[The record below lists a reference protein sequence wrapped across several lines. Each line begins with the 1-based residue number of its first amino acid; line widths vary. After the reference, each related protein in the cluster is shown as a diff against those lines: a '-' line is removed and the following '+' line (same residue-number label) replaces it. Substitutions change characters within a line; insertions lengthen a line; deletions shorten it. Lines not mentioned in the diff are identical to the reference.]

1 MGAQPSRFGPFQ
13 DSVSFKPD
21 KTSQSLNKKIKNIH
35 VDESMFP
42 EAGLFVI
49 GTECNPAFSF
59 ILPLISPYRRR
70 KLFPRRP
77 QACLSF

>member
-1 MGAQPSRFGPFQ
+1 MGHQQSRFGPFQ

-49 GTECNPAFSF
+49 GTECNTALYF
-59 ILPLISPYRRR
+59 
-70 KLFPRRP
+70 LFKFN
-77 QACLSF
+77 LSS